1 MSWYK
6 IGTVNV
12 TKNSN
17 VVVGEGTKWT
27 NPFIGICAGQML
39 ILKTQNTIE
48 IHEIASVQSDTEL
61 TLATQY
67 SGETKSGLKYEIPT
81 TPKLS
86 IESLALRISE
96 MLNYYQQQME
106 GWQTVLT
113 GEGEVTLTAP
123 DGRVVTIKSQY
134 SIQKEL
140 IQLVEQS
147 KNFASSANKSA
158 ATAIDAATTSNA
170 NAVTT
175 KTNAD
180 NAIQSAKQAVDSAI
194 AAKSSESNAS
204 NSAKVAKAS
213 EDNAKK
219 WASTIDTSTL
229 VKKSGDTMTG
239 ELYINGQPVLTK
251 RAFGLGVSH
260 VLGDESIDETKNQY
274 SGFLFTQQQSKGEKP
289 FNYSHVMRS
298 AVSDSFADIAIDI
311 LSRRAKFRGVLT
323 DEKNAAYT
331 GDYSWTEFIT
341 TQNISNYIPIGEFRL
356 MPFRANE
363 LPFGWYFRNGDN
375 YLLNSPQGQ
384 VLNRLSNNYK
394 RDHQITI
401 KTINGQQYINVPS
414 AFAPDGRGF
423 FERAVNGTTRQVG
436 SAEDDAI
443 RNIKGGLP
451 SGNYKALIGHAKIE
465 TGDKNGAISILSAGD
480 DYLASSAS
488 STNPRQ
494 LRYMFFD
501 FDASRVVPTA
511 NENRSL
517 NIGMTPVIYLGV

>member
-6 IGTVNV
+6 EGSITLEQKSKKVIGN
-12 TKNSN
+12 
-17 VVVGEGTKWT
+17 GTKWT
-27 NPFIGICAGQML
+27 NPLIGICSGQML

-61 TLATQY
+61 TLAKPY
-67 SGETKSGLKYEIPT
+67 NGETKSGLSYEIPT
-81 TPKLS
+81 APKVS
-86 IESLALRISE
+86 IETLALRISE
-96 MLNYYQQQME
+96 MFNYYQQQME

-113 GEGEVTLTAP
+113 GDGDVTLTAP
-123 DGRVVTIKSQY
+123 DGQNVTIKSQK
-134 SIQKEL
+134 SL
-140 IQLVEQS
+140 
-147 KNFASSANKSA
+147 SSA
-158 ATAIDAATTSNA
+158 I
-170 NAVTT
+170 
-175 KTNAD
+175 D
-180 NAIQSAKQAVDSAI
+180 NA
-194 AAKSSESNAS
+194 
-204 NSAKVAKAS
+204 
-213 EDNAKK
+213 
-219 WASTIDTSTL
+219 

-251 RAFGLGVSH
+251 RSYGIGVSH

-323 DEKNAAYT
+323 DKKNAAYT
-331 GDYSWTEFIT
+331 GDYSWTELLT

-375 YLLNSPQGQ
+375 YLLNSPQGL

-436 SAEDDAI
+436 SAEGDAI

-451 SGNYKALIGHAKIE
+451 SGNFKALLGHAKIE
-465 TGDKNGAISILSAGD
+465 TGDKNGAISIQSAGD
-480 DYLASSAS
+480 DYVASSAS

-494 LRYMFFD
+494 LRYVFFD

-511 NENRSL
+511 HENRPI
-517 NIGMTPVIYLGV
+517 NMGMTPVIYLGV

>member
-123 DGRVVTIKSQY
+123 DGRIVTIKSQY

-158 ATAIDAATTSNA
+158 ATAIDAATTSNT
-170 NAVTT
+170 NAVTA
-175 KTNAD
+175 KENAD

-213 EDNAKK
+213 EDNAKN
-219 WASTIDTSTL
+219 WASAIEPSTL
-229 VKKSGDTMTG
+229 VRYCGDLADTHISNLGAMSKGIYYQPQNAKAKLELGYPVTEAGSLIVLPTLTEGNQSCVQIYTLYKSGRQFIRNYRGSNTSGFWENWIEQITTANIH
-239 ELYINGQPVLTK
+239 EFVP
-251 RAFGLGVSH
+251 
-260 VLGDESIDETKNQY
+260 LGD
-274 SGFLFTQQQSKGEKP
+274 
-289 FNYSHVMRS
+289 
-298 AVSDSFADIAIDI
+298 
-311 LSRRAKFRGVLT
+311 
-323 DEKNAAYT
+323 
-331 GDYSWTEFIT
+331 
-341 TQNISNYIPIGEFRL
+341 FRL
-356 MPFRANE
+356 MPFRAGE

-375 YLLNSPQGQ
+375 YFLSSPQGQ
-384 VLNRLSNNYK
+384 ALNRLSDNYK

-401 KTINGQQYINVPS
+401 KNINGQYYINVPS

-423 FERAVNGTTRQVG
+423 FERPANGTTRQIG
-436 SAEDDAI
+436 SWEDDAI
-443 RNIKGGLP
+443 REIWGHFDTGVVDNHVGYAKGAFAGAYAINPKGGAFQPTRDLDAW
-451 SGNYKALIGHAKIE
+451 GYE
-465 TGDKNGAISILSAGD
+465 
-480 DYLASSAS
+480 
-488 STNPRQ
+488 
-494 LRYMFFD
+494 FF
-501 FDASRVVPTA
+501 ASRVVPTA
-511 NENRSL
+511 NENRPL
-517 NIGMTPVIYLGV
+517 NIGLTPAIYLGV